1 MKYLFDVNYDDIRL
15 NGINHELFCR
25 KGGQWHYGNATVYL
39 LGTKVFVKD
48 GTQYN
53 ALIVNEA
60 DESIIPDALQSKLY
74 TMEEMEVNGYT
85 EYVALTE

>member
-48 GTQYN
+48 GTQ
-53 ALIVNEA
+53 
-60 DESIIPDALQSKLY
+60 
-74 TMEEMEVNGYT
+74 
-85 EYVALTE
+85 